1 MGLVSTPPE
10 GGQGVIQRQ
19 ASGLI
24 GETAAQAPDPGKD
37 RQAERISIMTNST
50 TARVIFDAT
59 TEGNLGIDAIAQRFT
74 PGQHRVIFNELD
86 ETGGHVWDWDNSA
99 IVCKVIETSDFAEA
113 QRLHR
118 EAVIASDSHAA
129 AKLAPAAEAFG
140 DDLAAYLRA
149 VNTEARLSEELPR
162 HGTWIGALTED
173 PAHWAEMGVKTPA
186 DLDAYLQGCFEREMQ
201 KEMMAG

>member
-1 MGLVSTPPE
+1 
-10 GGQGVIQRQ
+10 
-19 ASGLI
+19 
-24 GETAAQAPDPGKD
+24 
-37 RQAERISIMTNST
+37 MTNST

-59 TEGNLGIDAIAQRFT
+59 LEGDIGLESIARRFT

-86 ETGGHVWDWDNSA
+86 EDGSLLWDWAGSA
-99 IVCKVIETSDFAEA
+99 TVREVIETSDFAEA

-118 EAVIASDSHAA
+118 EAVILSGNHSAA
-129 AKLAPAAEAFG
+129 NLSPAAEAFG

-149 VNTEARLSEELPR
+149 VNTAARLSEEMPKR
-162 HGTWIGALTED
+162 GTWIGALTED

-186 DLDAYLQGCFEREMQ
+186 NLDTYLHGCFEREME